1 MVGFSITAEQ
11 LAARVKEYVTSSAY
25 TGWNNLGAAIG
36 GLKGTDLRWAN
47 ALELK
52 NAVESAFI
60 EKFGAKQS
68 GKPAPKVGFTPTISI
83 HSINPVRR
91 NPRKKLP
98 TLQRHLRS
106 LPLLHRPPVQS
117 SRRASWAISIKSAVT
132 PRFIPICANSTS
144 ARQRA
149 LSTLVSLLSQTDSFT

>member
-1 MVGFSITAEQ
+1 MTLPSGFSITAEQ

-25 TGWNNLGAAIG
+25 TGWSNLGAAIG

-68 GKPAPKVGFTPTISI
+68 GKPAPKVRDTP
-83 HSINPVRR
+83 PFGLFR
-91 NPRKKLP
+91 
-98 TLQRHLRS
+98 
-106 LPLLHRPPVQS
+106 
-117 SRRASWAISIKSAVT
+117 
-132 PRFIPICANSTS
+132 
-144 ARQRA
+144 
-149 LSTLVSLLSQTDSFT
+149 